1 MIPETEPS
9 LTIVTNP
16 LFRLHQ
22 TPPGHPES
30 VSRIDW
36 AIEGVERAGLAVE
49 SVEVLPEATDRL
61 IAKTHSENYAREL
74 DRACLDG
81 ASIFDC
87 EDNPVSRSTGAAA
100 RAAVGTSLAAAE
112 RIWNAKTSKRAFVI
126 ARPPGHHAE
135 RTTAMG
141 FCFYNTIAVVAEYL
155 REQPGI
161 SRVFIL
167 DWDVH
172 HGNGTQHLF
181 EDREDVFYS
190 SIHRFPFYP
199 GTGASRERGVDAGMG
214 TTLNLPMPGG
224 IGDAEWLG
232 EFEAQLP
239 HAIDDYRPDAILI
252 SAGFDAHR
260 NDPLGGMRLSTD
272 AYRQMTRTVV
282 DLAYKHCDGRVLS
295 LLEGGYDREGMAASV
310 AVHLD
315 ELRRTGPA

>member
-1 MIPETEPS
+1 MTSASESAPTV
-9 LTIVTNP
+9 VTHP

-30 VSRIDW
+30 ISRMDW
-36 AIEGVERAGLAVE
+36 AIEGVERAGLNIDLIDVFPGDTE
-49 SVEVLPEATDRL
+49 RL
-61 IAKTHSENYAREL
+61 IAKIHSENYAREL
-74 DRACLDG
+74 DDACRDG
-81 ASIFDC
+81 ASYFHSS
-87 EDNPVSRSTGAAA
+87 DNPISLQTGAAA
-100 RAAVGTSLAAAE
+100 RAAVGTSLAAAD
-112 RIWNAKTSKRAFVI
+112 RVWKARSARRAFVV

-161 SRVFIL
+161 ERVFIL

-181 EDREDVFYS
+181 EGREDVFYA
-190 SIHRFPFYP
+190 SIHRYPFYP
-199 GTGASRERGVDAGMG
+199 GTGASRERGVGAGAG

-224 IGDAEWLG
+224 AVDAQWLSA
-232 EFEAQLP
+232 FEAQIP
-239 HAIDDYRPDAILI
+239 PAIDDYRPDAILI

-260 NDPLGGMRLSTD
+260 NDPLGGMRLSAN
-272 AYRQMTRTVV
+272 AYRQMTRTIA
-282 DLAYKHCDGRVLS
+282 DLADKHCDGRILS
-295 LLEGGYDREGMAASV
+295 LLEGGYDREGMAESV

-315 ELRRTGPA
+315 ELGQE